1 MGYVKP
7 EDFDAVVAGLLITR
21 EKRREIQKMSREELQ
36 RWVVNLY
43 KVAFEDGIKEI
54 ERRFEIKFVEEAED
68 ELPFAETTIEWEDVM
83 RTIAEV
89 KGIGPK
95 ILAKIDKKVK
105 ETY

>member
-7 EDFDAVVAGLLITR
+7 EDFDAVVAGLVITR

-36 RWVVNLY
+36 RWVINLY

-68 ELPFAETTIEWEDVM
+68 EI

>member
-7 EDFDAVVAGLLITR
+7 EDFDAVVAGLVITR
-21 EKRREIQKMSREELQ
+21 EKRRDLQKMSREELQ
-36 RWVVNLY
+36 RWVINLY

-54 ERRFEIKFVEEAED
+54 ERRFEIKFVEED
-68 ELPFAETTIEWEDVM
+68 ELPFAETTIYWEDVM
-83 RTIAEV
+83 ATIAEV
-89 KGIGPK
+89 KGVGPK